1 MARSGKTA
9 LVTGASAGLGLHFA
23 RVFARDGHDLVLVAR
38 RQDRLDQLA
47 TELSQAYGTR
57 STVIAADLTDPKT
70 PLSIHEQLIRAGIE
84 VDFLVNNAGFGNNG
98 AFADHDVTR
107 ELDAVELNVKALTH
121 LTGLVLPA
129 MLARGSGR
137 ILNVASLAGFLPGPF
152 MATYYASKAYVLSFT
167 EALAH
172 ELRDTGITV
181 TALCPGP
188 TATEFAQVAGA
199 ERTQLFRSVA
209 DAAAVARYGYRSMLR
224 GRIIAIPGAK
234 NKFAGLVLRTSPRKA
249 LRILAE
255 RLNKP

>member
-98 AFADHDVTR
+98 AFADHDLTR

-167 EALAH
+167 EALAY
-172 ELRDTGITV
+172 ELRGSGITV

-188 TATEFAQVAGA
+188 DGDGIRAGGRCREDA
-199 ERTQLFRSVA
+199 VVPQRRGRGRSRALRLPV
-209 DAAAVARYGYRSMLR
+209 DAARPDHRDSRREEQVRR
-224 GRIIAIPGAK
+224 
-234 NKFAGLVLRTSPRKA
+234 AGPPDEPTQGTAHSR
-249 LRILAE
+249 
-255 RLNKP
+255 